1 MTVHFKNLEKAMN
14 GPKGDPTFVKYPY
27 IYSPSIFVCMCVSM
41 IIHANRVHTH
51 DYLYTCLRRVPENI
65 ED

>member
-1 MTVHFKNLEKAMN
+1 MV
-14 GPKGDPTFVKYPY
+14 PKGDPTFVKYPYIY